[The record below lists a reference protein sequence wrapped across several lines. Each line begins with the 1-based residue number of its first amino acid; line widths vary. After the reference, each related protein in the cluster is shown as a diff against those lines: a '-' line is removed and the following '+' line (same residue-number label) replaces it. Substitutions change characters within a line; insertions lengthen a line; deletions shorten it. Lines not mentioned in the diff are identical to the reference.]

1 MNVNL
6 NLASEPFGRNRA
18 LWTITVATVIALSG
32 LLVALLFIFYS
43 NQEVPQAITERQG
56 RAKQALMT
64 ADAEEKKYRQILDNP
79 GNAVVLERSLFLN
92 QLLYRKGIS
101 WTKTFADIEAILP
114 PRVLVMGI
122 RPQLT
127 LDNQVFLEIQAGAE
141 TPEDFVQFLV
151 ALEES
156 EAFGSPTPRASAPP
170 SDNEPLHRYQLEVS
184 YDQRL

>member
-1 MNVNL
+1 MNVSI
-6 NLASEPFGRNRA
+6 NLASEPFGRSRA
-18 LWTITVATVIALSG
+18 LWTLTVATVLALAG
-32 LLVALLFIFYS
+32 LLAALLSIFYA
-43 NQEVPQAITERQG
+43 NQEIPADVQARQAQAKLALGKANLEER
-56 RAKQALMT
+56 
-64 ADAEEKKYRQILDNP
+64 KYRQILDNP
-79 GNAVVLERSLFLN
+79 GNAAVLERSLFLN
-92 QLLYRKGIS
+92 QLLYRKGVS
-101 WTKTFADIEAILP
+101 WTKTFADIEEILP
-114 PRVLVMGI
+114 PRVLVMSI

-141 TPEDFVQFLV
+141 TPEDFVRFLV